1 MFVHRK
7 GNSPVLITKFNKM
20 IRNKWL
26 WTGFALLISVSFLG
40 YFSPRSSGCGRN
52 AFREDMKAGNQGKLF
67 DRSVSRTEFMTARFF
82 EMGLRESM
90 ALTPEARERLHRRTW
105 QRLAALRAAEQMGV
119 RVSPDEIRETIARDP
134 NFAVNGA
141 FSRERYR
148 ATVEAQLR
156 ISLTT
161 FESYLLQELTLRKL
175 ADMLESLLLTSPM
188 DLQRRLSNLTD
199 TFTVQYAAL
208 TRDTVRTEVATT
220 PADAERFYD
229 EHQKMFTEPAK
240 VSVTYVSFPI
250 TNYLA
255 GITVTE
261 SDMKDYY
268 EEYDEEFRSGDTN
281 APADRLPFEQ
291 VTNTIAA
298 RLRDH
303 EAEKGA
309 RNAATEF
316 VMKLADRSENAPGF
330 AAVAASQGLTLSTSG
345 FFTVAGR
352 VPGLQVASDFNK
364 AAFDLDSADRT
375 RSFSDAV
382 TGSNAVY
389 VLSAHEKVEE
399 HIPAFAEVKER
410 ATKLAR
416 QQAEDAAFIKRCRD
430 LRRSLKKDLES
441 GKTFAL
447 AASGA
452 GLTIKT
458 TEPFS
463 VYEGLTNDASYSE
476 ELASSVMYMNK
487 GELSDL
493 VPITNGVILAFIVDR
508 QAGDPAATVLLKPQM
523 QSLVDRYNV
532 AVLLRDW
539 EDYLLSKPGFE
550 DYAPVKLEDER
561 ASARDE
567 DGEPHNPI
575 EP

>member
-1 MFVHRK
+1 M
-7 GNSPVLITKFNKM
+7 LITKFNKM

-40 YFSPRSSGCGRN
+40 YFSPRSTGCGGK
-52 AFREDMKAGNQGKLF
+52 AFREDMKAGNQGTLF
-67 DRSVSRTEFMTARFF
+67 GRNVPRNEFMTARFF
-82 EMGLRESM
+82 EMGLRENA
-90 ALTPEARERLHRRTW
+90 ALTPAARERLHQRTW

-119 RVSPDEIRETIARDP
+119 RVSPDEIAETIARDP

-148 ATVEAQLR
+148 ATVESQLR
-156 ISLTT
+156 IGLTT

-175 ADMLESLLLTSPM
+175 ADMLESLLLTSPA

-199 TFTVQYAAL
+199 IFTVQYAAL
-208 TRDTVRTEVATT
+208 TRDTVRTEVTT
-220 PADAERFYD
+220 TAADAERFYD
-229 EHQKMFTEPAK
+229 EHQKLFTEPAT
-240 VSVTYVSFPI
+240 VSVKYVSFPI

-255 GITVTE
+255 GVTIAE
-261 SDMKDYY
+261 ADMKDYY
-268 EEYDEEFRSGDTN
+268 EEYDHEFLSGDTN
-281 APADRLPFEQ
+281 APAARLPFEQ

-309 RNAATEF
+309 RNAATEL
-316 VMKLADRSENAPGF
+316 VMKLTDRSENALGF
-330 AAVAASQGLTLSTSG
+330 DAIAASQGLTICTSG
-345 FFTVAGR
+345 FFTLTGH
-352 VPGLQVASDFNK
+352 VPALQVASDFNK
-364 AAFDLDSADRT
+364 AAFDLDPADRS

-389 VLSAHEKVEE
+389 VLSVHERVEAR
-399 HIPAFAEVKER
+399 IPAFAEVKEH
-410 ATKLAR
+410 ATTLAR
-416 QQAEDAAFIKRCRD
+416 HQAEETAFLKRCGD

-441 GKTFAL
+441 GKTFAQ
-447 AASGA
+447 AAGVA

-463 VYEGLTNDASYSE
+463 VYEGLTNDTSYSE
-476 ELASSVMYMNK
+476 ELVSGVMYMNK

-493 VPITNGVILAFIVDR
+493 VPTTNGVIIAFISDR
-508 QAGDPAATVLLKPQM
+508 QAGDPSATVLLKPQM

-539 EDYLLSKPGFE
+539 EDYLLSKSGFQ
-550 DYAPVKLEDER
+550 DYAPVRVDEET

-567 DGEPHNPI
+567 EEEPVSPI

>member
-1 MFVHRK
+1 M
-7 GNSPVLITKFNKM
+7 LITKFNKM

-40 YFSPRSSGCGRN
+40 YFSPRSSGCGGD
-52 AFREDMKAGNQGKLF
+52 AFREDMKAGNQGRLF
-67 DRSVSRTEFMTARFF
+67 DRNVSRDEFMTARFF
-82 EMGLRESM
+82 EMGLRENLPL
-90 ALTPEARERLHRRTW
+90 APEARERLHRRTW

-119 RVSPDEIRETIARDP
+119 RASSEELLEAIARDP
-134 NFAVNGA
+134 NFAVNGV

-148 ATVEAQLR
+148 ATVESQLR
-156 ISLTT
+156 MGLAT

-208 TRDTVRTEVATT
+208 TRDTVHVQATTT

-229 EHQKMFTEPAK
+229 EHPTTFTEPAK
-240 VSVTYVSFPI
+240 VSVKYVSFPI

-255 GITVTE
+255 GVTIAE

-268 EEYDEEFRSGDTN
+268 EEYDQEFMSDDTN
-281 APADRLPFEQ
+281 TPAARLPFEQ

-303 EAEKGA
+303 EAGRAA

-316 VMKLADRSENAPGF
+316 VMKLTDRSENALGF
-330 AAVAASQGLTLSTSG
+330 DAIAAGQGLTISTSG
-345 FFTVAGR
+345 LFTLAGH
-352 VPGLQVASDFNK
+352 VPGLQVAADFNK
-364 AAFDLDSADRT
+364 AAFDLDATDRT

-389 VLSAHEKVEE
+389 VLSVHERVEE
-399 HIPAFAEVKER
+399 RIPAFAEVKER

-416 QQAEDAAFIKRCRD
+416 QEAEEAAFLKQCRD
-430 LRRSLKKDLES
+430 VRRSLKKELES
-441 GKTFAL
+441 GKTFAQ
-447 AASGA
+447 AASVA
-452 GLTIKT
+452 GLSIKT

-463 VYEGLTNDASYSE
+463 VYEGLTNEMSYSE
-476 ELASSVMYMNK
+476 ELVSSVMYLNK
-487 GELSDL
+487 GELSDV
-493 VPITNGVILAFIVDR
+493 VPTTNGVILAFISDR

-539 EDYLLSKPGFE
+539 EDYLLAKSGFE
-550 DYAPVKLEDER
+550 DYAPVKLEEER
-561 ASARDE
+561 ASEQDE
-567 DGEPHNPI
+567 EEEPYNPI